1 MEGNGEAGFRVL
13 INVSKRR
20 VNRMEFIHEPN
31 RIYGTDENGKVLAEI
46 TFPETEPGVYTIDHT
61 IVDGSL
67 RGQGVAGK
75 LVQAA
80 VDDIKAKGGEVRA
93 TCSYAVAWLEKQ
105 NRKKITFFYLPG
117 CPYCKNANKAIE
129 ELIQENP
136 AYGSIEIERINEL
149 DPPAGISGYNYY
161 YVPSMFIGKEKIY
174 EADPSQGYEDI
185 KESVRTV
192 FEKASE

>member
-1 MEGNGEAGFRVL
+1 
-13 INVSKRR
+13 
-20 VNRMEFIHEPN
+20 MEFIHEPN

-61 IVDGSL
+61 IVDESL

-80 VDDIKAKGGEVRA
+80 VDDIKVKGGEVRA
-93 TCSYAVAWLEKQ
+93 TCSYAVGWLEKHGG
-105 NRKKITFFYLPG
+105 KKITFFYLPG

>member
-1 MEGNGEAGFRVL
+1 MEGNGEAGLRFL

-75 LVQAA
+75 LVQTA

-93 TCSYAVAWLEKQ
+93 TCSYAVGWLEKHSG
-105 NRKKITFFYLPG
+105 KKITFFYLPG

>member
-1 MEGNGEAGFRVL
+1 
-13 INVSKRR
+13 
-20 VNRMEFIHEPN
+20 MEFIHEPN

-93 TCSYAVAWLEKQ
+93 TCSYAVGWLEKHSG
-105 NRKKITFFYLPG
+105 KKIRFLYLPG
-117 CPYCKNANKAIE
+117 CPYCKNSNKAIE

>member
-1 MEGNGEAGFRVL
+1 MEGNGEAGFRFL

-93 TCSYAVAWLEKQ
+93 TCSYAVGWLEKHSG
-105 NRKKITFFYLPG
+105 KKITFFYLPG

-174 EADPSQGYEDI
+174 EADPSQGYEEI